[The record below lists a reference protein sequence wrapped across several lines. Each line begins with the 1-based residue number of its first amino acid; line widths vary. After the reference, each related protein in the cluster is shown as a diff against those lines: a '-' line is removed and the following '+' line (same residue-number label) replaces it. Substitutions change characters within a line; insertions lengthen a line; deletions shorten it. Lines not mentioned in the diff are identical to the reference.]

1 MEEESCR
8 LLHSRGGKPI
18 VLKHHFG
25 KPLPSGRALILGA
38 GFVGGEVA
46 RRLAFK
52 GWKVSALRSADLDLT
67 TENAGEKLAGYFE
80 AGDTLV
86 FVSAKAPVKN
96 PDMLVANLRMA
107 QAVLQACA
115 KTVPAHLVYVS
126 SDAVYADEP
135 RPLSEATPTA
145 PSSLHGVMHL
155 ARELMLQTLGNI
167 PLAVVRPTLVYGEG
181 DPHNGYGPNQFLRL
195 AREKKPIVLFG
206 EGEERRDHVHVGDVG
221 EIIARVVIHGST
233 GVINAVS
240 GQTVSFRE
248 IADMIANQ
256 YKILVKTR
264 PRTGP
269 MPHGGLRPFDPSS
282 LKQSFP
288 EWESVLF
295 PHQISRVER

>member
-1 MEEESCR
+1 
-8 LLHSRGGKPI
+8 
-18 VLKHHFG
+18 VLKHHFD
-25 KPLPSGRALILGA
+25 KPLPAGRALILGA

-46 RRLAFK
+46 RRLASK

-67 TENAGEKLAGYFE
+67 TENAGEKLAAHFV

-96 PDMLVANLRMA
+96 PDMLAANLGMA
-107 QAVLQACA
+107 QAVLQACG

-155 ARELMLQTLGNI
+155 ARELMLQTLRNV
-167 PLAVVRPTLVYGEG
+167 PLVVVRPTLIYGEG

-195 AREKKPIVLFG
+195 ALEKKPIVLFG
-206 EGEERRDHVHVGDVG
+206 EGEERRDHVHIGDVG
-221 EIIARVVIHGST
+221 EIIARVVVHRSSGT
-233 GVINAVS
+233 INAVS
-240 GQTVSFRE
+240 GQAIRFRE
-248 IADMIANQ
+248 IAAAVAKK
-256 YKILVKTR
+256 YGAVVKSR

-269 MPHGGLRPFDPSS
+269 MPHGGLRPFDSNEIYRAFSDWKAAELNQWISTSS
-282 LKQSFP
+282 TDD
-288 EWESVLF
+288 
-295 PHQISRVER
+295 

>member
-1 MEEESCR
+1 M
-8 LLHSRGGKPI
+8 
-18 VLKHHFG
+18 LKHHFG
-25 KPLPSGRALILGA
+25 KPLPTGRALILGA

-46 RRLAFK
+46 RRLALK

-67 TENAGEKLAGYFE
+67 TENAGEKLSAHFE

-135 RPLSEATPTA
+135 RPLSESTPTA

-155 ARELMLQTLGNI
+155 GRELMLQTLGNI
-167 PLAVVRPTLVYGEG
+167 PLAVVRPTLIYGEG

-206 EGEERRDHVHVGDVG
+206 EGEERRDHVHIRDVG
-221 EIIARVVIHGST
+221 EIMARIVAHRST
-233 GVINAVS
+233 GIINMAC
-240 GQTVSFRE
+240 GKALSFKE
-248 IADMIANQ
+248 IAEKIGQKFKAEVQ
-256 YKILVKTR
+256 YR
-264 PRTGP
+264 PRKSP
-269 MPHGGLRPFDPSS
+269 MPHGGYRPFDVSA
-282 LKQSFP
+282 LKKSFP
-288 EWESVLF
+288 DWQPTELLEVL
-295 PHQISRVER
+295 SGAKK

>member
-1 MEEESCR
+1 M
-8 LLHSRGGKPI
+8 
-18 VLKHHFG
+18 LKHHFG
-25 KPLPSGRALILGA
+25 KPLPTGRALILGA

-67 TENAGEKLAGYFE
+67 TENAGEKLSAHFE

-107 QAVLQACA
+107 QAVLKACA

-155 ARELMLQTLGNI
+155 ARELMLQTLGDI

-221 EIIARVVIHGST
+221 EIIARLVVHGST

-240 GQTVSFRE
+240 GQAVSFRE
-248 IADMIANQ
+248 IADMIATKYEISVQ
-256 YKILVKTR
+256 TR
-264 PRTGP
+264 PRTGL
-269 MPHGGLRPFDPSS
+269 MPHGGLRPFDPKNLFAAFPDFKCTS
-282 LKQSFP
+282 L
-288 EWESVLF
+288 
-295 PHQISRVER
+295 VEGSPALID